1 LLIAVETGAGANSR
15 ARAAEHVQTT
25 GVFNVAEN
33 FAIGCIDLGWGINK
47 GGKQM
52 PPSHDVIHVYD
63 PDALKM
69 MTVAFDSAWQSLPA
83 NFKDSERARRKLALL
98 VLRYVDRGEH
108 NPTRLANM
116 ALLDF
121 LK

>member
-1 LLIAVETGAGANSR
+1 
-15 ARAAEHVQTT
+15 
-25 GVFNVAEN
+25 
-33 FAIGCIDLGWGINK
+33 
-47 GGKQM
+47 M

-63 PDALKM
+63 PEALKM
-69 MTVAFDSAWQSLPA
+69 MTVAFESALQSLPA

-98 VLRYVDRGEH
+98 VLRHVDRGEH
-108 NPTRLANM
+108 DPMRLADM